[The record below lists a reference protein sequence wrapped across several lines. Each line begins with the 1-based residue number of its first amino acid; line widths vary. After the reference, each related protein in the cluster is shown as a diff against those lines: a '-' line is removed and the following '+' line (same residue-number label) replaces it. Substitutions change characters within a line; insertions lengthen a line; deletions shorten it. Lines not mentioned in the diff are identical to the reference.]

1 MPLRRASARTAG
13 LLLSAGILVVFAG
26 VVTFFVIRNPQAR
39 NAAAPPPDVAP
50 DPTLVPNTSGRAPT
64 TGAANRF
71 GGGSGFQLQIVD
83 KNDPAVV
90 RAELSAARST
100 PIEGQMYRV
109 ALEKPVIWYFL
120 KDGRTVHARA
130 DKGTAYLP
138 DQGAAGTPGRPQDGI
153 MEGNVVARVYEARAD
168 GSRPRLNVDEPVL
181 EARTQSVKFD
191 AELGSVEAPER
202 VEVRHAAV
210 DFTGSGVMVLYND
223 ARGRL
228 ELLSVARPER
238 LETRPRAAKKEDRV
252 AASPRPGTPRT
263 GTTATPRPA
272 GSGGTAPAA
281 APTEVL
287 YHLISEGP
295 GSRVTV
301 TQGERTITSETMEV
315 WARLVDNELRPG
327 AIMTSNLPPARPA
340 GARSSSTAARAAA
353 PQPAGQPAGGV
364 PAPAGLAES
373 DEPVVITWTAPLKVA
388 PIASAAELTYN
399 DVLARFTSASDHGV
413 TISDR
418 GGKTT
423 GSGSLLEYGASRREV
438 VLAGRAGARLES
450 QSSGLAEAERFELSL
465 VTGIARVPGAGS
477 LAGRTDDR
485 SLAWANQAEFHFRLD
500 DRKEV
505 TEAVT
510 KVIADGAVRA
520 TDGDSSLS
528 GGALHA
534 TLVPV
539 GEADSRLQS
548 LSVIGKA
555 RAQEDGGGSLAADTL
570 DVSFVPA
577 PGKASDADPSKV
589 VARGGVRAERDGS
602 VLEAATLDAAI
613 ARTGEKNELSATRI
627 DASDA
632 VFTDKAGT
640 RAEAPR
646 LTADPVAR
654 VARLEGSA
662 GSVRV
667 SREGSTIE
675 GQDMTF
681 QEVERRLAV
690 AGPGKLTHN
699 SQARGEEAVTA
710 VIATWTESMS
720 FDDLAGTAACVGG
733 AEAVMTRAQGG
744 AITQRDRMQAQR
756 VDLWLTPA
764 GTPDAPAKDRTLRR
778 AELIGGEQPAMVESR
793 RYARP
798 QQGAD
803 AAVEQLMY
811 LESARINADEEQG
824 TLVTPAPGKFLVLD
838 RRAAAEARPGQGPL
852 EVGGGRG
859 TSLFTWTGSMDLN
872 RERGL
877 VTLREGVKL
886 THQRGGDNVKSEL
899 DCEKLTAVIKV
910 DRDTAPAAGADP
922 ARGMTGELVSAEA
935 EGGVWMRANGRE
947 LIADEASYDAVNR
960 VLTARARGN
969 NLVQLFDPG
978 ATEPRTARG
987 LRWNMATDR
996 IDIVN
1001 PGTTTSPR

>member
-26 VVTFFVIRNPQAR
+26 VVTFFVIRNPQVR
-39 NAAAPPPDVAP
+39 SAAVPPPDVAP
-50 DPTLVPNTSGRAPT
+50 DPALVPTTSGPT
-64 TGAANRF
+64 TTAASRF

-83 KNDPAVV
+83 KNDPSLV

-109 ALEKPVIWYFL
+109 ALEEPVIWYFL

-168 GSRPRLNVDEPVL
+168 GSRPRLDIDEPML
-181 EARTQSVKFD
+181 EARTQTVKFD

-210 DFTGSGVMVLYND
+210 DFTGAGVMVLYND

-228 ELLSVARPER
+228 ELLSIARPER
-238 LETRPRAAKKEDRV
+238 LATRPRAAGREDRV
-252 AASPRPGTPRT
+252 AVAPRPASART
-263 GTTATPRPA
+263 GAAATPRPT
-272 GSGGTAPAA
+272 GNGGTTPAA
-281 APTEVL
+281 QAAEVM

-315 WARLVDNELRPG
+315 WARLVNNELRPG
-327 AIMTSNLPPARPA
+327 AIMTSNLPPARAAAPA
-340 GARSSSTAARAAA
+340 RTPGSTAAREAAA
-353 PQPAGQPAGGV
+353 PQPAVAA
-364 PAPAGLAES
+364 PAPSAISDS
-373 DEPVVITWTAPLKVA
+373 DEPVVITWTGPLKIV
-388 PIASAAELTYN
+388 PIAGAPELTYN

-413 TISDR
+413 TISDSE
-418 GGKTT
+418 GKTT

-450 QSSGLAEAERFELSL
+450 QSSGAAEAERFELSL

-477 LAGRTDDR
+477 LVGRADDR
-485 SLAWANQAEFHFRLD
+485 SLAWDNQAEFHFRLD

-505 TEAVT
+505 TEVVT

-520 TDGDSSLS
+520 ADGDSSLS

-539 GEADSRLQS
+539 GESDSRLQT

-555 RAQEDGGGSLAADTL
+555 QAREEGGGSLAADTL

-577 PGKASDADPSKV
+577 PGKPSDADPSKV

-602 VLEAATLDAAI
+602 VLEASTLDTLI
-613 ARTGEKNELSATRI
+613 ARTGEKNELTATRI
-627 DASDA
+627 DAA
-632 VFTDKAGT
+632 EVVFTDESGT

-654 VARLEGSA
+654 VARLEGPA

-667 SREGSTIE
+667 SREGATIE
-675 GQDMTF
+675 GEDMTF
-681 QEVERRLAV
+681 RDVERRLAV

-699 SQARGEEAVTA
+699 SQAKGEEPVTA

-720 FDDLAGTAACVGG
+720 FDDLAGTATCIGG

-764 GTPDAPAKDRTLRR
+764 GAPDAPPQDRTLRR
-778 AELIGGEQPAMVESR
+778 AELTGGEKPATVESR

-798 QQGAD
+798 QPGAE

-811 LESARINADEEQG
+811 LESARIDADDEKG

-838 RRAAAEARPGQGPL
+838 RRAAADARPGQGPL
-852 EVGGGRG
+852 EAGGGRG

-872 RERGL
+872 RDRGV

-886 THQRGGDNVKSEL
+886 THQRAGDNVKSEL

-910 DRDTAPAAGADP
+910 DRDAAPGGAADP
-922 ARGMTGELVSAEA
+922 ACGMTGELISAEA

-960 VLTARARGN
+960 VLTARARGS

-978 ATEPRTARG
+978 ATEPRTSRG
-987 LRWNMATDR
+987 LRWDMATDR
-996 IDIVN
+996 IDIFN